1 MSQTGTVREFHADE
15 GWGVIDAPGV
25 PGGCWVHFSALA
37 MEGFRSLEAG
47 QTVTFVAAPAQQ
59 DGYAFAATK
68 VWTGDE
74 EPADDIVPEGQHSAA
89 YHSTLT
95 LHFDDGTVWTSP

>member
-1 MSQTGTVREFHADE
+1 MSQTGTVREFDADE
-15 GWGVIDAPGV
+15 GWGVIDAPEV
-25 PGGCWVHFSALA
+25 PGGCFVHFSAIVMA
-37 MEGFRSLEAG
+37 GYRSLAAG
-47 QTVTFVAAPAQQ
+47 QTVTFEAVPAQQ

-74 EPADDIVPEGQHSAA
+74 EPPDDIVPEGQPSGA